1 MINLL
6 YCMLILAIQSSAT
19 TIGSGT
25 SKTIVDHL
33 NRTVEVLNNPRR
45 IVSLHP
51 IGTQIIYTLNAQ
63 DKLIAFDNL
72 SKNSK
77 WVQKIDPDWAGRHV
91 LTLGDS
97 PPNLEELAGLK
108 PDIVIEGA
116 YFPKQVNQIA
126 KVAIVVAFDFHSHP
140 AVDAVDLIG
149 KAIGKEREAK
159 ELIEYIN
166 AKTAAITAIT
176 STIPRQQRPVI
187 FYGSFQSAS
196 NKGFTLR
203 TCGNKAYQHGLI
215 EKAGGINICENSPV
229 IWEALDPELLL
240 KRDPYV
246 LFARITP
253 NDLKN
258 NPILS
263 GLSSIKNKRY
273 YQMPEG
279 ELSFG
284 ANAPEGIL
292 GLEFMAKKLH
302 PDKFIGLNLENEVK
316 EFYSKWYRYKLSNE
330 EAYRILNPLTGD
342 SK

>member
-6 YCMLILAIQSSAT
+6 CCIFILSIQLTIASAADSSLVQPQST
-19 TIGSGT
+19 K
-25 SKTIVDHL
+25 KTIIDHL

-45 IVSLHP
+45 IVTLHP
-51 IGTQIIYTLNAQ
+51 IATQIIYILNAQ
-63 DKLIAFDNL
+63 DKLIAFDYL
-72 SKNSK
+72 SKKSN
-77 WVQKIDPDWAGRHV
+77 WVQKIDPDWAGRQV
-91 LTLGDS
+91 LTFGET
-97 PPNLEELAGLK
+97 PPNLEELAALK
-108 PDIVIEGA
+108 PDIIIEGA
-116 YFPKQVNQIA
+116 YYPKQVNQIA
-126 KVAIVVAFDFHSHP
+126 KVATIVAFDFHSHP

-149 KAIGKEREAK
+149 KAIGKERVAK

-176 STIPRQQRPVI
+176 STIPRQHRPVV

-215 EKAGGINICENSPV
+215 EKAGGINIGENNPE
-229 IWEALDPELLL
+229 IWIALDPELIL
-240 KRDPYV
+240 KRDPYA
-246 LFARITP
+246 LFARITLS
-253 NDLKN
+253 DLKN
-258 NPILS
+258 NPILG

-273 YQMPEG
+273 YSMPEG

-302 PDKFIGLNLENEVK
+302 PDKFTGLNLEDEVK
-316 EFYSKWYRYKLSNE
+316 EFYLKWYRYKLSHE
-330 EAYRILNPLTGD
+330 ETSQILN
-342 SK
+342 